1 MSALP
6 DTPDVGEV
14 RNQARPRLIYLPP
27 ATNMSKPIRTMK
39 SNAGNTMN
47 IQKMVIHF
55 VIV

>member
-1 MSALP
+1 LP

-47 IQKMVIHF
+47 IQKMVVHF